1 MLRPCLS
8 LFFRSK
14 TNAPNASFFLHAGL
28 LVLRKREGCSLM
40 CRLSENFLRMLDE
53 PTASFRQTCLKFMFT
68 VPMKVEER

>member
-1 MLRPCLS
+1 
-8 LFFRSK
+8 
-14 TNAPNASFFLHAGL
+14 
-28 LVLRKREGCSLM
+28 M